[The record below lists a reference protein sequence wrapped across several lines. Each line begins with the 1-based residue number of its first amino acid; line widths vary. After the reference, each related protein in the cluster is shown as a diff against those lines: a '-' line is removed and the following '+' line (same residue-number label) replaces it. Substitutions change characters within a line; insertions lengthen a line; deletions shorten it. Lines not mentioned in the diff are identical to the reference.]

1 MKEYSPIQQS
11 FLHAAG
17 VFFYT
22 MLVASILTN
31 GEKLFGQMRNIY
43 GPVAFLM
50 LFVISATIVGL
61 LVLAKP
67 AMLYAS
73 GAKGEGVKFLGYTV
87 GWLCA
92 ITVVMFLVQIF
103 SA

>member
-1 MKEYSPIQQS
+1 MKEGSLIQQS

-22 MLVASILTN
+22 MLVASILMN
-31 GEKLFGQMRNIY
+31 GEKLFGQMRNVY

-67 AMLYAS
+67 VMLYIS
-73 GAKGEGVKFLGYTV
+73 GDKAEGVKFLSYTV
-87 GWLCA
+87 GWLCL
-92 ITVVMFLVQIF
+92 ITIVMFLVQII
-103 SA
+103 SS